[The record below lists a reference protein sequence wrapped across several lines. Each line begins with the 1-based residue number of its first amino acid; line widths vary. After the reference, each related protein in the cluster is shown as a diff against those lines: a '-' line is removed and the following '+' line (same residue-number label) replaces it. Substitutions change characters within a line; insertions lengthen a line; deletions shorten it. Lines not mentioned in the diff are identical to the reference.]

1 MCSQT
6 FLGRD
11 VFMSYWGLTALGY
24 LAAHR
29 PSVFP
34 RGLDVRP
41 FVDARGEHHQRFLEL
56 VETEMGLDAG
66 LVAVAWNEA
75 PWVEGPERSTLDDVS
90 LWAGRMLSDDDL
102 VNGCLDEVL
111 DVGARR
117 CMGCLM
123 DAWIGA
129 HFCFGDR
136 TQQPD
141 RVLEALDALVQIV
154 GPSTIP
160 GRNVMLGWRRWID
173 EQLPRLMGGDG
184 IPEYVAWLRAASCFG

>member
-11 VFMSYWGLTALGY
+11 V
-24 LAAHR
+24 
-29 PSVFP
+29 
-34 RGLDVRP
+34 
-41 FVDARGEHHQRFLEL
+41 
-56 VETEMGLDAG
+56 
-66 LVAVAWNEA
+66 
-75 PWVEGPERSTLDDVS
+75 
-90 LWAGRMLSDDDL
+90 
-102 VNGCLDEVL
+102 
-111 DVGARR
+111 
-117 CMGCLM
+117 
-123 DAWIGA
+123 
-129 HFCFGDR
+129 FCFGDR